1 MKFIE
6 KISLEVDLNL
16 ILGDLDT
23 VLKKIDWPESSL
35 KDNGRVYHANQ
46 IGLTYRPNA
55 KFPWFDASGSLYDKE
70 QKHFTGTEQ
79 DFTEWNPIEKYTK
92 SVIEQLSDM
101 MRIKF
106 GRIRYMRLLPK
117 TGLSVHHDFESRYHL
132 VLKTNPNCY
141 FLDCVPVIE
150 TATRGYHIPADGF
163 FYRVDTTRNHTVYN
177 GGWEPRIHLVLNEVK

>member
-70 QKHFTGTEQ
+70 QKNFTGTEQ

-106 GRIRYMRLLPK
+106 GRIRYMRL
-117 TGLSVHHDFESRYHL
+117 
-132 VLKTNPNCY
+132 
-141 FLDCVPVIE
+141 
-150 TATRGYHIPADGF
+150 
-163 FYRVDTTRNHTVYN
+163 
-177 GGWEPRIHLVLNEVK
+177 